1 MVRLGKIT
9 AFVGIVLGAIALR
22 ADDTN
27 ESKPPNEATPNG
39 RTGTE
44 SDQQI
49 ARLIQQLDA
58 DSFEVREGA
67 ARQLR
72 EIGRP
77 ALAALQRAATHPS
90 LEVRWRAKAIAEGMT
105 AGVRLREFT
114 AFASLPDER
123 LDREEGMWLIARIL
137 NPEVKKQDLRR
148 QLDALAD
155 RVRKQLGKGV
165 DPTSADPQIV
175 VAALRQ
181 VLNVDQGFTGN
192 VEEYNHPDNSS
203 LERVLATKKGLP
215 ILLSHVAI
223 AVSRRLSVPIIG
235 VPASGRYIIKYDG
248 SQAPPGFAKE
258 DIYLNPFEDFKI
270 LTRDDRARAFP
281 IHDPDTMVPPDTSRE
296 ALTRMLRN
304 LIPDLE
310 NRGEMD
316 KLRHAQQLLDLL
328 EAYTQPGK
336 L

>member
-1 MVRLGKIT
+1 MSC
-9 AFVGIVLGAIALR
+9 GAIAVGQSPADADAANLR
-22 ADDTN
+22 I
-27 ESKPPNEATPNG
+27 ES
-39 RTGTE
+39 
-44 SDQQI
+44 
-49 ARLIQQLDA
+49 LIQQLDA
-58 DSFEVREGA
+58 DSFEARERA
-67 ARQLR
+67 ARELR

-77 ALAALQRAATHPS
+77 ALAALQRAGTHPS

-105 AGVRLREFT
+105 AGVRLREFA
-114 AFASLPDER
+114 AFASLPDDR

-137 NPEVKKQDLRR
+137 NPEVKKQGLSR

-155 RVRKQLGKGV
+155 RVRKQFGKGV
-165 DPTSADPQIV
+165 DPATAEPHIV

-181 VLNVDQGFTGN
+181 TLNVEQGFTGN
-192 VEEYNHPDNSS
+192 VEDYNHPDNSS

-223 AVSRRLSVPIIG
+223 AVSRRLGVPIVG

-248 SQAPPGFAKE
+248 LQAPRFVKD

-270 LTRDDRARAFP
+270 LTREDRARAFP
-281 IHDPDTMVPPDTSRE
+281 IHDPDTMVPPDTARE

-304 LIPDLE
+304 LISDLE

-316 KLRHAQQLLDLL
+316 KLRQAQELFDLL
-328 EAYTQPGK
+328 EAYAPPGK

>member
-1 MVRLGKIT
+1 MVRG
-9 AFVGIVLGAIALR
+9 VRQSCVMPVVLGVCCCAVAFGQSPADSDAAGLR
-22 ADDTN
+22 L
-27 ESKPPNEATPNG
+27 ES
-39 RTGTE
+39 
-44 SDQQI
+44 
-49 ARLIQQLDA
+49 LIKQLGA
-58 DSFEVREGA
+58 ESFEVREQA
-67 ARQLR
+67 ARELR

-77 ALAALQRAATHPS
+77 ALPALARASGHPS

-114 AFASLPDER
+114 ALAALPDER

-137 NPEVKKQDLRR
+137 NPEVKKQNLSR

-165 DPTSADPQIV
+165 APAGADPQIV

-181 VLNVDQGFTGN
+181 VLNVEQGFTGN

-215 ILLSHVAI
+215 ILLSHLAI
-223 AVSRRLSVPIIG
+223 AVGRRLGVPIVG
-235 VPASGRYIIKYDG
+235 VPASGRYIVKYDG
-248 SQAPPGFAKE
+248 EQAPAGFPRD

-270 LTRDDRARAFP
+270 LTREERARAFP

-316 KLRHAQQLLDLL
+316 KLRQAHELFDLL
-328 EAYTQPGK
+328 EAYAPPGK